1 MGALCGLGWRICQQL
16 FQRMVWK
23 LLEQRRLLACQLFQ
37 QRLHIQLCACFQQQ
51 QRLHLQLYA
60 CFQQQQRLCLL
71 LRARF
76 QQQRR
81 LLAGKLFQQ
90 RLLSGKQLVQR
101 LVLIPSQAFGRL
113 EKAIIVDVAR
123 RSALEGIV
131 SSLSQPR

>member
-23 LLEQRRLLACQLFQ
+23 LLEQRRLLACQ
-37 QRLHIQLCACFQQQ
+37 
-51 QRLHLQLYA
+51 
-60 CFQQQQRLCLL
+60 
-71 LRARF
+71 
-76 QQQRR
+76 
-81 LLAGKLFQQ
+81 LFQQ